1 LPFVSKTYFPPNL
14 NKSSLVQANQD
25 FSLNYRREIDFS
37 LFPSSSSGLTLR
49 VEKKAVERIQGKKK
63 AFDFAVF
70 KVERPF
76 SSSSLRKRRYFSTLY
91 YDCCTHTT
99 PILSLSPPPFSL
111 SLSHTHTHALT
122 HTCTHTHSIYK
133 SPLTLSLSLSLYL
146 SLFIFL

>member
-1 LPFVSKTYFPPNL
+1 LIFLFSSRSQGQNYSKFVIFVITFEFKEKATL
-14 NKSSLVQANQD
+14 EV
-25 FSLNYRREIDFS
+25 R
-37 LFPSSSSGLTLR
+37 PSSSSGLTLR

-99 PILSLSPPPFSL
+99 PILSLSPSPFL
-111 SLSHTHTHALT
+111 SLSHTHTCTHTHTHALT
-122 HTCTHTHSIYK
+122 HTLFINLLS
-133 SPLTLSLSLSLYL
+133 LTLSLSLYL